1 MEDNFEQLKTLK
13 ELLESGA
20 ISKTEYDTMKSE
32 LLRESMASD
41 GVKSAMA
48 PSAFNKLLKKYKW
61 FLIALP
67 VILIGGFLIWNSMKE
82 DPKVE
87 AEKLAQEFCD
97 CQIQNNKEYV
107 SQLNSFI
114 QSFQTKGFE
123 YSSDAEQLLDQMSN
137 EYNANTLNVS
147 ISRCFNNLK
156 LRTEEIRSKYKEE
169 TSEGKEFWFAY
180 QTKISKN
187 IEMVAQTEQ
196 IATLQNAA
204 YQKISSLVYSDP
216 EDLENRKN
224 SISSIMSNFYS
235 SMSYNNLDAY
245 DYFAYNVEKY
255 YGKKNITPTDINILL
270 NTENDYSDT
279 KFKFVQETLQLVS
292 ADDKSEI
299 WEFSTEF
306 QTFRT
311 SKEKYQI
318 CNIWYEV
325 KFNKSDKILS
335 YIEKKV
341 ENTKYLSPEQY
352 NEITNNGNSNENEAD
367 W

>member
-13 ELLESGA
+13 DLLESGA

-32 LLRESMASD
+32 LLRESMAGD

-48 PSAFNKLLKKYKW
+48 PSASSKFMKKYKW
-61 FLIALP
+61 PMIALP
-67 VILIGGFLIWNSMKE
+67 VLLIGAFFLYSSMKE

-97 CQIQNNKEYV
+97 CQIQNNKEYI
-107 SQLNSFI
+107 SQLNTFI
-114 QSFQTKGFE
+114 QTFQTKGFE

-137 EYNANTLNVS
+137 EYTANTLNVS
-147 ISRCFNNLK
+147 ISTCFNNLK
-156 LRTEEIRSKYKEE
+156 LRTEEIRSKYKEG
-169 TSEGKEFWFAY
+169 TSESKEFWLAY

-187 IEMVAQTEQ
+187 IDMVAQTEQ
-196 IATLQNAA
+196 IGTLQNAA

-235 SMSYNNLDAY
+235 AMSYNSLDAY

-292 ADDKSEI
+292 ADDKSEL

-318 CNIWYEV
+318 CNIWFEV
-325 KFNKSDKILS
+325 KFNKSDKIVS
-335 YIEKKV
+335 YREKLV
-341 ENTKYLSPEQY
+341 ENSKFLSPEQY
-352 NEITNNGNSNENEAD
+352 NEIMDGGNTSENEEN